1 MSYSFLPP
9 ARAELQEAIDY
20 HESCRAELGVEFAAE
35 VRRTIDLIV
44 LQPRVWGRIS
54 KNTRRCRLRK
64 FKYAVLYQIREGDEI
79 LIVAVAHLRR
89 DPMYWR
95 NRIDP

>member
-9 ARAELQEAIDY
+9 ARAELQEAVDY
-20 HESCRAELGVEFAAE
+20 LDSCRTGLGAEFAAE
-35 VRRTIDLIV
+35 VRRTIDTIV
-44 LQPRVWGRIS
+44 LQPRVWAKIS
-54 KNTRRCRLRK
+54 KNTRRCRLRV
-64 FKYAVLYQIREGDEI
+64 FKYAVLYQIREGDEV